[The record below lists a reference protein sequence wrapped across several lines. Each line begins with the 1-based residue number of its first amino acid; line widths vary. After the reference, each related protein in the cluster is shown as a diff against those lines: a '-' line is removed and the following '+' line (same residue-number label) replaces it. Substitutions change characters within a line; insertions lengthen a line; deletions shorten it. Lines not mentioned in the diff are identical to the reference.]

1 MKKFIIIAATAF
13 VSLSSFASVDPVTGK
28 VLASFRA
35 NFAEAKNVEW
45 KSLDDSGLFQAKFLY
60 NDAEISAF
68 YNADG
73 EMVATAR
80 YIDIDNLPI
89 MVRKAINDR
98 YPDHIMKNAIEH
110 ISGETTTY
118 YVTLHGV
125 KSSLIVSSTAAG
137 TLNVFKKVKA
147 KQ

>member
-1 MKKFIIIAATAF
+1 
-13 VSLSSFASVDPVTGK
+13 
-28 VLASFRA
+28 
-35 NFAEAKNVEW
+35 
-45 KSLDDSGLFQAKFLY
+45 
-60 NDAEISAF
+60 AF

-89 MVRKAINDR
+89 MVRKAISDR

-118 YVTLHGV
+118 YVTLHGL
-125 KSSLIVSSTAAG
+125 KSSLVVSSTAAG